1 MHEATQ
7 KPFLNDR
14 KQNLGGKRQ
23 GLWIFPG
30 FQKERER
37 QKKRDKKRKIEN
49 SVNLMNKLPFRID

>member
-7 KPFLNDR
+7 KPFLNYR

-30 FQKERER
+30 FQKERDRKRETRRER
-37 QKKRDKKRKIEN
+37 
-49 SVNLMNKLPFRID
+49 